1 MKNSINNINNNRILI
16 KTPNYE
22 VSFDDLCKK
31 EYLKIN
37 NLMHMIEKQFNISLH
52 DYPEL
57 RGEILDI
64 SNFIKRIPYLQMDIM
79 QFNNNTFI

>member
-1 MKNSINNINNNRILI
+1 MNNINRILI
-16 KTPNYE
+16 KTPKCE
-22 VSFDDLCKK
+22 MSLEDLCKK

-37 NLMHMIEKQFNISLH
+37 NLMHMIEKQFQVSLH

-64 SNFIKRIPYLQMDIM
+64 SNFIKRVPNYKREVL
-79 QFNNNTFI
+79 